1 MKFEVNNDINS
12 KIALCQGDITEIN
25 VDDIV
30 DAANETLISGGVI
43 FEAIHEAAG
52 PGLLLK
58 TGDCKVT
65 LGYKLPANYA
75 FHTVRPRDKY
85 DIKLKECYKSCLQN
99 VHTYNVKSIAFCCVA
114 TGIRGFDHKKA
125 AEIE

>member
-58 TGDCKVT
+58 NWG
-65 LGYKLPANYA
+65 L
-75 FHTVRPRDKY
+75 
-85 DIKLKECYKSCLQN
+85 
-99 VHTYNVKSIAFCCVA
+99 
-114 TGIRGFDHKKA
+114 
-125 AEIE
+125 

>member
-43 FEAIHEAAG
+43 FEAIHEAAI
-52 PGLLLK
+52 
-58 TGDCKVT
+58 T
-65 LGYKLPANYA
+65 
-75 FHTVRPRDKY
+75 
-85 DIKLKECYKSCLQN
+85 
-99 VHTYNVKSIAFCCVA
+99 
-114 TGIRGFDHKKA
+114 
-125 AEIE
+125 